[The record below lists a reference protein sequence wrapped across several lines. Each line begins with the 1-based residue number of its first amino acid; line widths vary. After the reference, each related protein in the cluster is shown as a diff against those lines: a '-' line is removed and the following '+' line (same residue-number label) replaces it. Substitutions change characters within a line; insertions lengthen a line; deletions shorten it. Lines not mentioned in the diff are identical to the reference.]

1 MPIALQRPVTLTLVI
16 PCYNEERT
24 LERCI
29 ERVQA
34 IADDTLSL
42 ELIIVDDSS
51 KDNSM
56 RMAEGLATRYGNIRL
71 LRHEMNQGKGAA
83 LRTGFAHATGEF
95 VGVQD
100 ADLEYDPMDLRKL
113 LVPLVEGRADVVF
126 GSRFLP
132 TGERRVLYFWHSQM
146 NRILTFL
153 SNMFSDLGLTDMETC
168 YKLFRRDI
176 IQSITIEENR
186 FGFEP
191 EIVAKV
197 GDMRCRVYE
206 APVSYQ
212 GRTYADG
219 KKINWKDGLRAL
231 YCILHYGAHRS
242 PLPMQFLV
250 YLFIGGSAAI
260 FNLLLF
266 LLLMPSLSVGPSAI
280 IAFYAAAAFNYW
292 LCTHLL
298 FKQYVRWKSW
308 REQLVYYTAV
318 TGIAVVDVAL
328 TKGLLAVGLGAAGAK
343 LYASGVGLILNFL
356 ARRFLVF
363 PEKTTPEKTTKE

>member
-1 MPIALQRPVTLTLVI
+1 MHPPLPQATTLTLVI

-24 LERCI
+24 LEQCI

-34 IADDTLSL
+34 IADETLAL
-42 ELIIVDDSS
+42 ELIIVDDCS
-51 KDNSM
+51 KDNSVQV
-56 RMAEGLATRYGNIRL
+56 AQVLAKRHPNIRL
-71 LRHEMNQGKGAA
+71 LRHATNQGKGAA

-100 ADLEYDPMDLRKL
+100 ADLEYDPRDFRRL
-113 LVPLVEGRADVVF
+113 LVPLVDGRADVVF
-126 GSRFLP
+126 GSRYLYS
-132 TGERRVLYFWHSQM
+132 GERRVLYFWHSQM

-168 YKLFRRDI
+168 YKVFRRDI
-176 IQSITIEENR
+176 IQSINIQENR

-197 GDMRCRVYE
+197 GELRCRVYE
-206 APVSYQ
+206 LPIAYQ
-212 GRTYADG
+212 GRTYAEG

-231 YCILHYGAHRS
+231 YCILHYGAHRA

-250 YLFIGGSAAI
+250 YLFIGGAAAI
-260 FNLLLF
+260 FNLVLF
-266 LLLMPSLSVGPSAI
+266 LVLMSSLSVGVSAL

-298 FKQYVRWKSW
+298 FKKNIRWKSW
-308 REQLVYYTAV
+308 TEQAVYYAAV
-318 TGIAVVDVAL
+318 SGIAVVDMAM
-328 TKGLLAVGLGAAGAK
+328 TKGLLTAGMGAVSAK
-343 LYASGVGLILNFL
+343 LLASGVGLVLNFL

-363 PEKTTPEKTTKE
+363 PEESVNEWR